1 MGGKLV
7 LSGLKHMPP
16 APVAFGAAGDQAVT
30 LTAED
35 DMLTN
40 GTKRVG
46 KEFNH
51 PSSKGGPHHVLHG
64 AALLHRKITGG
75 FCATKGAFNVGRQ
88 LMDVHRSELAES
100 AGHRLKVFSLG
111 F

>member
-16 APVAFGAAGDQAVT
+16 APVALGAAGDQAVPPT
-30 LTAED
+30 TED

-46 KEFNH
+46 KVGNE
-51 PSSKGGPHHVLHG
+51 
-64 AALLHRKITGG
+64 
-75 FCATKGAFNVGRQ
+75 GAFNVGRQ

-111 F
+111 FQIRTQRAIRL